1 MPRSHGLSDGQ
12 SNFLRA
18 LRSSPNGLA
27 PDSLPSPVVLRRWM
41 RRPRFRA
48 ALESVRGAMDF
59 ATDLHLAAAAA
70 RASNELHRVL
80 TPQTDDPNADMP
92 AQLAS
97 QQQQMQSLVR
107 LMRMARRA
115 ARARRE
121 ALQET
126 AVHKPAIAEPAEI
139 ARWFVEKLMWYLGQR
154 QDTEMVASIRVRVR
168 DYMLNEIRTS
178 LPQPEVANGVHR

>member
-1 MPRSHGLSDGQ
+1 
-12 SNFLRA
+12 
-18 LRSSPNGLA
+18 
-27 PDSLPSPVVLRRWM
+27 
-41 RRPRFRA
+41 
-48 ALESVRGAMDF
+48 
-59 ATDLHLAAAAA
+59 
-70 RASNELHRVL
+70 
-80 TPQTDDPNADMP
+80 
-92 AQLAS
+92 
-97 QQQQMQSLVR
+97 
-107 LMRMARRA
+107 MARRT